1 MSETLEKEVLEE
13 EKKASCTIFETALF
27 KHAFNSLANPDGEL
41 RSEIKSVLLDGMKEF
56 VKNKINI
63 KEDCS
68 NLYDEALEIAFF
80 AGVAISLG
88 SEVIKIMEKE
98 KNIKADA
105 FKRIIRKDNCIGF
118 TVTFKGKKN
127 VGKVILAKEQ
137 YDRLIQQGKTTN
149 EIVKMGLNDDS
160 KIIEKVELMPA
171 EELDTLLE
179 FSADRILKGE
189 MDE

>member
-27 KHAFNSLANPDGEL
+27 KHTFNSLANPDGEL
-41 RSEIKSVLLDGMKEF
+41 RSEIKSVLLDGMKKF

-88 SEVIKIMEKE
+88 SEVTKIMEKE
-98 KNIKADA
+98 KMSK
-105 FKRIIRKDNCIGF
+105 
-118 TVTFKGKKN
+118 
-127 VGKVILAKEQ
+127 LMHLKE
-137 YDRLIQQGKTTN
+137 L
-149 EIVKMGLNDDS
+149 S
-160 KIIEKVELMPA
+160 AKIIVLG
-171 EELDTLLE
+171 LL
-179 FSADRILKGE
+179 
-189 MDE
+189 

>member
-27 KHAFNSLANPDGEL
+27 KHVFNSLANPDGEL

-88 SEVIKIMEKE
+88 SEVTEKMDIKT
-98 KNIKADA
+98 DA

-118 TVTFKGKKN
+118 TVTFKGKKT

-160 KIIEKVELMPA
+160 KVIEKVELISA
-171 EELDTLLE
+171 EELDKLLE
-179 FSADRILKGE
+179 ISADRILKGE

>member
-41 RSEIKSVLLDGMKEF
+41 RSEIKSVLLDGMKKF

-88 SEVIKIMEKE
+88 TEVTKIMEKE
-98 KNIKADA
+98 KNIKVDA

-118 TVTFKGKKN
+118 TVTFKDEKT

-160 KIIEKVELMPA
+160 KIIEKVELIPA

-179 FSADRILKGE
+179 ISADRILKGE

>member
-41 RSEIKSVLLDGMKEF
+41 RSEIKSVLLDGMKKF

-88 SEVIKIMEKE
+88 TEVTKIMEKE

-105 FKRIIRKDNCIGF
+105 FKRIIRKDNCIEF
-118 TVTFKGKKN
+118 TVTFKDEKT

-160 KIIEKVELMPA
+160 KVIEKVELISA
-171 EELDTLLE
+171 EELDKLLE
-179 FSADRILKGE
+179 ISADRILKGE
-189 MDE
+189 MGE

>member
-27 KHAFNSLANPDGEL
+27 KHAFNSLANPDGKL
-41 RSEIKSVLLDGMKEF
+41 RSEIKSVLLDGMKKF

-88 SEVIKIMEKE
+88 SEVTKIMEKE
-98 KNIKADA
+98 NVKADA

-118 TVTFKGKKN
+118 TVTFKGEKT

-160 KIIEKVELMPA
+160 KIIEKVELISA
-171 EELDTLLE
+171 EELDKLLE
-179 FSADRILKGE
+179 ISADRILKGE
-189 MDE
+189 MGE

>member
-41 RSEIKSVLLDGMKEF
+41 RSEIKSVLLDGMKKF

-88 SEVIKIMEKE
+88 TEVTKIMEKE

-118 TVTFKGKKN
+118 TVTFKDEKT

-160 KIIEKVELMPA
+160 KVIEKWNLY
-171 EELDTLLE
+171 LL
-179 FSADRILKGE
+179 RNWTNC
-189 MDE
+189 

>member
-27 KHAFNSLANPDGEL
+27 KHVFNSLANPDGEL

-88 SEVIKIMEKE
+88 SEVTKIMEKE
-98 KNIKADA
+98 KNVKADA

-118 TVTFKGKKN
+118 TVTFKGEKT
-127 VGKVILAKEQ
+127 VGKVILAGEQ
-137 YDRLIQQGKTTN
+137 YDKLIQQGKTTN

-160 KIIEKVELMPA
+160 KIIEKVELIPA

-179 FSADRILKGE
+179 ISADRILKGE